1 MRPRI
6 CAMLGVISAFWLL
19 VIRAGAESKTR
30 TGVCQ
35 DGKEVSLARDVLPP
49 LQESCASC
57 HHSERTVPTLDLTA
71 QAAYTNTVGKKS
83 MFVEELLV
91 KPGDPDH
98 SFLVEKIAGK
108 PRFGQ
113 QMPPYGRP
121 LTPRELKL
129 LIEWIKQGAKNN

>member
-6 CAMLGVISAFWLL
+6 CAMLGVVSAFWLL
-19 VIRAGAESKTR
+19 VIQVGAESKTR

-35 DGKEVSLARDVLPP
+35 DSKEVSFARDVLPP

-57 HHSERTVPTLDLTA
+57 HHSERTVPALDLTT

-83 MFVEELLV
+83 TFVDELLV
-91 KPGDPDH
+91 RLGDPDH

-113 QMPPYGRP
+113 QMPPYGRRF
-121 LTPRELKL
+121 TPRELKL
-129 LIEWIKQGAKNN
+129 LIAWIKQGAKNN